1 MENIELKTKINEM
14 KVKLAEKIAASLENA
29 DKISSEEALAYA
41 QAGDILSHNIES
53 YSDMLTKTMD
63 MMKAQQKKPEDKP
76 TEPEK
81 KGDSWDNGF
90 FGC

>member
-1 MENIELKTKINEM
+1 MESIELKIKINEM
-14 KVKLAEKIAASLENA
+14 KTKLAEKIATSLEDT

-53 YSDMLTKTMD
+53 YSDMMTKTME
-63 MMKAQQKKPEDKP
+63 MMKAQQKKPE
-76 TEPEK
+76 EPDK
-81 KGDSWDNGF
+81 KGDSWDSGF